1 MKLTQIL
8 TPEIINA
15 IKVLFD
21 ISIDKIE
28 FQSTRKDFEGDITVV
43 LFPLLKQTRS
53 NPVELGNKIGE
64 YLVQNVS
71 LVSRFN
77 VVAGFLNVVVSD
89 SYYVDFFYNI
99 KDNQHFGFVVPAPD
113 EKAVMVEYSSPNT
126 NKPLHLG
133 HVRNNLLGYSVAEI
147 LRASGKKVYKTQII
161 NDRGIHICK
170 SMLAWEKFGQGET
183 PQSTGLKGDKVVGN
197 YYVTFDRKYKEQ
209 INALIAQGKTEE
221 EAKKQAP
228 LILEAQQM
236 LLDWEAGKPE
246 VIALW
251 QKMNQWVYEGFAET
265 YKNLGVNF
273 DSYYYESNTYLLGKE
288 VVQLGLEKGVFEK
301 DPDGSVWIDL
311 TGEGL
316 DRKIVL
322 RSDGTAVY
330 MTQDI
335 GTAIQR
341 VKDYPDVGGMVYTVG
356 NEQDY
361 HFKVLF
367 LILKKL
373 GFEWAVN
380 LYHLSYG
387 MVDLPSGKMKSR
399 EGTVVDADDLMKEMT
414 ETAKKISEDLG
425 KLDSYNEEEKAKL
438 YKTIGM
444 GALKYYILKIDPKK
458 RILFNPEE
466 SVDFAGNT
474 GPFIQ
479 YTYARIQSII
489 RKADFDYDTVL
500 NGVVLHEKEKELLKQ
515 LGLYPEVI
523 QNAANNHSP
532 ALVANYTY
540 DLVKEYNSFYQA
552 VPILGSDKA
561 EDKIFRVQLSAK
573 VANIIASAFGLLGI
587 QVPERM

>member
-1 MKLTQIL
+1 MTLSQTL
-8 TPEIINA
+8 TPQIQKAVQGI
-15 IKVLFD
+15 FD
-21 ISIDKIE
+21 ITIEKVE
-28 FQSTRKDFEGDITVV
+28 FQVTRKDFEGDITMVI
-43 LFPLLKQTRS
+43 FPLLKIIKG
-53 NPVELGNKIGE
+53 NPVEIGTKIGE
-64 YLVQNVS
+64 YLTANVAEVQK
-71 LVSRFN
+71 FN
-77 VVAGFLNVVVSD
+77 VVAGFLNIVISD
-89 SYYVDFFYNI
+89 DYYFKFFNEIMNNESY
-99 KDNQHFGFVVPAPD
+99 GFVSAVAN

-147 LRASGKKVYKTQII
+147 IKASGKKVYKTQII

-170 SMLAWEKFGQGET
+170 SMLAWQKFGNNET
-183 PQSTGLKGDKVVGN
+183 PESTGLKGDKLVGN
-197 YYVTFDRKYKEQ
+197 YYVKFDQAYKVQ
-209 INALIAQGKTEE
+209 IAELVAQGKTEE

-228 LILEAQQM
+228 IIQEAQQM

-246 VIALW
+246 VLALW
-251 QKMNQWVYEGFAET
+251 NTMNQWVYEGFAQT

-288 VVQLGLEKGVFEK
+288 VVQLGLEKGIFEK

-311 TGEGL
+311 TSDGL

-341 VKDYPDVGGMVYTVG
+341 VKDFTDIGGMVYTVG

-373 GFEWAVN
+373 GFDWAEN
-380 LYHLSYG
+380 LFHLSYG
-387 MVDLPSGKMKSR
+387 MVELPSGKMKSR
-399 EGTVVDADDLMKEMT
+399 EGTVVDADDLMIEMT
-414 ETAKKISEDLG
+414 ETAGKIASELG
-425 KLDSYNEEEKAKL
+425 KLEGYSNEEKSKL
-438 YKTIGM
+438 YNMIGL
-444 GALKYYILKIDPKK
+444 GALKYYVLKVDPKK
-458 RILFNPEE
+458 QILFNPEE

-479 YTYARIQSII
+479 YTYARIQSIL
-489 RKADFDYDTVL
+489 RKVDFDCKEQISIDE
-500 NGVVLHEKEKELLKQ
+500 LHTKEKELIKQ
-515 LGLYPEVI
+515 LELFPEVI
-523 QNAANNHSP
+523 QNAAHHHSP

-540 DLVKEYNSFYQA
+540 DLVKEYNSFYQS
-552 VPILGSDKA
+552 VSILGEENFNK
-561 EDKIFRVQLSAK
+561 KVFRVQLSQK
-573 VANIIASAFGLLGI
+573 VSEVIKSAFLLLGI
-587 QVPERM
+587 EVPERM